1 MNILVTGGSGF
12 IGSAYIRYLISSTD
26 HRVLNFDNLTYSSN
40 QASLDSVIF
49 SENYKFFKGDI
60 VNQEQVL
67 NIFKEFKPTLIV
79 NFAAESH
86 VDKSIEDPSA
96 FMNTNILGV
105 MNLLNCSLR
114 YFKEVKD
121 FRFHHIS
128 TDEVYGDID
137 EDLPAPNEDSSFFTN
152 SPYSASKASSD
163 LIVRAW
169 NKTYGLPTLVTNC
182 TNNYGP
188 FQYPEKLIPLI
199 ILRALKKESLPIYGD
214 GLQKRDW
221 LFVDDHID
229 ALAIFLEEEFHGD
242 RYNISAD
249 NQITNLEVVNCICG
263 LLSSTEHEFVDK
275 DFDYS
280 SLITFVEDR
289 PGHDRRY
296 ALNSKKI
303 REKFSWNAQTK
314 FSAGLDL
321 TVQWYL
327 SNKSWWSTLFSD
339 ESLLNRQGVVKR

>member
-12 IGSAYIRYLISSTD
+12 IGSAYIRHIISFTD
-26 HRVLNFDNLTYSSN
+26 HKVLNFDNLTYSSN
-40 QASLDSVIF
+40 QASLESVAA
-49 SENYKFFKGDI
+49 SEKYEFFEGDI

-67 NIFKEFKPTLIV
+67 NIFKQFKPTLVV

-86 VDKSIEDPSA
+86 VDKSIEDASA
-96 FMNTNILGV
+96 FMRTNINGV
-105 MNLLNCSLR
+105 TNLLNCSLK
-114 YFKEVKD
+114 YSEEVDD

-137 EDLPAPNEDSSFFTN
+137 KDSPPPKEDSPFYTN

-188 FQYPEKLIPLI
+188 FQFPEKLIPLI
-199 ILRALKKESLPIYGD
+199 ILRALRKESLPIYGD
-214 GLQKRDW
+214 GLQERDW
-221 LFVDDHID
+221 LFVEDHVG
-229 ALAIFLEEEFHGD
+229 ALAIFLEEAFVGD

-249 NQITNLEVVNCICG
+249 NQITNLEVVHGICE
-263 LLSSTEHEFVDK
+263 LLSSTIHKFLDE

-296 ALNSKKI
+296 ALDSKNI
-303 REKFSWNAQTK
+303 REKFSWNPQTK
-314 FSAGLDL
+314 FKEGLGR
-321 TVQWYL
+321 TVNWYL
-327 SNKSWWSTLFSD
+327 SNESWWSD
-339 ESLLNRQGVVKR
+339 LLSNASPLSRQGVIKK